1 MTTFAIGELP
11 SKMKSLSSVLGL
23 TFLSLT
29 LTNCS
34 LSPEQIAS
42 KVKPSI
48 VLLYYKNQPGHGTG
62 FFVNGEPGVCS
73 VLTTAHVVDKEAKI
87 RLRTENEGKAWD
99 VATVEIFPNTIDLA
113 LVTFKPDTERCHYPQ
128 KQIYQGLGGT
138 KDYDEKVWES
148 FGDKVGW
155 RKGGRWLSY
164 DNLTFS
170 RKHYTGHLR
179 WGLPGVVPGGSGRGS
194 LFSRAKTYRI

>member
-11 SKMKSLSSVLGL
+11 SKMKSLFSVLGL

-87 RLRTENEGKAWD
+87 RLRTENDGKAWD
-99 VATVEIFPNTIDLA
+99 VDTVKIFPSTIDLA
-113 LVTFKPDTERCHYPQ
+113 LVTFKPLLTTFC
-128 KQIYQGLGGT
+128 
-138 KDYDEKVWES
+138 V
-148 FGDKVGW
+148 
-155 RKGGRWLSY
+155 
-164 DNLTFS
+164 TFS
-170 RKHYTGHLR
+170 YFIFLILKNSIRNSRKI
-179 WGLPGVVPGGSGRGS
+179 
-194 LFSRAKTYRI
+194 AKKICKNPIVC